1 LTERVLWV
9 SGHRTDDPGRPR
21 PRFPEDRVP
30 QVRKR
35 IAWELSQLDVGP
47 SWTILTGGARGADL
61 IAAEEALRL
70 GARVELCLALEPED
84 FLNRSVRDGANG
96 SVWEQ
101 SFAYVRDHATVEV
114 LPGDAGDARGS
125 QIFARANDWM
135 IAKLAAAPEAHAL
148 LIWDGVVATGGGTGN
163 AAQQALKTVQEK
175 SGTFTIIDPT
185 PRAYAARQRG
195 PGPKKILTL
204 TGGGL
209 RGVISLEILAEIE
222 SQLRDTLGQPDLVL
236 ADYFDY
242 LAGTSTGAIIATGLA
257 LGKSVDEIRTR
268 YHQLGKLAFR
278 RSLASVPYLSRF
290 GASGITEQLEEFF
303 GTDLTLGD
311 PRLRTL
317 LLLVLRHDD
326 AGDPITIPTPH
337 TRDSLAA
344 QGVDV
349 EIAGE
354 SADGAAARFAAH
366 IIGWWLGYHPLSSDV
381 LAETGYSVNLN
392 RLPFPIT
399 QDGTVRPVRY
409 GDLDGIPT
417 TFAPIEHRHDFSDL
431 DALPQM
437 LTVEIDADGGAPP
450 APGLPHGTIKA
461 DPDDATRAVWFV
473 HGSGVTRG
481 VYDLRRPLY
490 GDLDG
495 IPATFA
501 PSAHVHWQ
509 RVWYSDFLA
518 ANRSGKL
525 VTTSGYE
532 CTATGAS
539 ASGGTSGHLVNTGTP
554 VQRLVLTVSVG
565 TTNGMFA
572 GAYLP
577 STAASTV
584 NGARM
589 HIVRSGGAWLFSGI
603 TYVAGVGGSP
613 TPVNTT
619 LTGTPSDGSTWTLVM
634 ETDGTGSVAVT
645 VTPLG
650 GVPQSFTVTV
660 PSATVGGFSGQL
672 NAGTGGLVLTQACF
686 IKTPSA

>member
-1 LTERVLWV
+1 MTERVLWV

-163 AAQQALKTVQEK
+163 AAQQALKTVREK

-317 LLLVLRHDD
+317 LLLVLHRIDSD
-326 AGDPITIPTPH
+326 SAWLLSNCTQAKYNRTDRLITEGGADRNLDLPLVKLVRGSTAAPTYFPPE
-337 TRDSLAA
+337 TVQVGQQR
-344 QGVDV
+344 V
-349 EIAGE
+349 
-354 SADGAAARFAAH
+354 RF
-366 IIGWWLGYHPLSSDV
+366 
-381 LAETGYSVNLN
+381 
-392 RLPFPIT
+392 
-399 QDGTVRPVRY
+399 QDG
-409 GDLDGIPT
+409 
-417 TFAPIEHRHDFSDL
+417 
-431 DALPQM
+431 
-437 LTVEIDADGGAPP
+437 
-450 APGLPHGTIKA
+450 
-461 DPDDATRAVWFV
+461 
-473 HGSGVTRG
+473 GVTAFNNPALIAAVMATVPAYGLGWPTGNR
-481 VYDLRRPLY
+481 DLLM
-490 GDLDG
+490 
-495 IPATFA
+495 
-501 PSAHVHWQ
+501 
-509 RVWYSDFLA
+509 
-518 ANRSGKL
+518 
-525 VTTSGYE
+525 
-532 CTATGAS
+532 
-539 ASGGTSGHLVNTGTP
+539 
-554 VQRLVLTVSVG
+554 VSVG
-565 TTNGMFA
+565 TGVRAQA
-572 GAYLP
+572 GPERSWQPLESLANLGRLP
-577 STAASTV
+577 SVLMNGSAFSQDLLCRVIGDCRFGPELDREVGKLTGQLFPAHDLDAWEQQQELSQQVGIPAIGQYFSYVHYDSDLGPDGLTAAGIADQDWPAVTAMDNYRQIDNWQKLGTLAAQDV
-584 NGARM
+584 AVGK
-589 HIVRSGGAWLFSGI
+589 HFSGFL
-603 TYVAGVGGSP
+603 P
-613 TPVNTT
+613 PR
-619 LTGTPSDGSTWTLVM
+619 PSG
-634 ETDGTGSVAVT
+634 EA
-645 VTPLG
+645 
-650 GVPQSFTVTV
+650 
-660 PSATVGGFSGQL
+660 A
-672 NAGTGGLVLTQACF
+672 
-686 IKTPSA
+686 

>member
-1 LTERVLWV
+1 MGYDVFAAGEEFEAFVNRLGQAAGTAEQQA
-9 SGHRTDDPGRPR
+9 TDADTARAAAVVAQEGA
-21 PRFPEDRVP
+21 E
-30 QVRKR
+30 
-35 IAWELSQLDVGP
+35 
-47 SWTILTGGARGADL
+47 GARDDAQGYRQEASESATEAGQSA
-61 IAAEEALRL
+61 IAAGSSAAAAATTLGTLGTNVATATTTFATQVGLATTARQDAQGFAQTASEAAAEAGQSALDAEAKRAATQALVNSVAGLRAPWRTL
-70 GARVELCLALEPED
+70 FVD
-84 FLNRSVRDGANG
+84 FNFRDSTDGFTFGDDDVA
-96 SVWEQ
+96 VAITQ
-101 SFAYVRDHATVEV
+101 AIATV
-114 LPGDAGDARGS
+114 
-125 QIFARANDWM
+125 
-135 IAKLAAAPEAHAL
+135 
-148 LIWDGVVATGGGTGN
+148 ATEGGR
-163 AAQQALKTVQEK
+163 V
-175 SGTFTIIDPT
+175 
-185 PRAYAARQRG
+185 
-195 PGPKKILTL
+195 
-204 TGGGL
+204 
-209 RGVISLEILAEIE
+209 
-222 SQLRDTLGQPDLVL
+222 
-236 ADYFDY
+236 
-242 LAGTSTGAIIATGLA
+242 
-257 LGKSVDEIRTR
+257 
-268 YHQLGKLAFR
+268 
-278 RSLASVPYLSRF
+278 
-290 GASGITEQLEEFF
+290 
-303 GTDLTLGD
+303 
-311 PRLRTL
+311 
-317 LLLVLRHDD
+317 LLVLRHDD